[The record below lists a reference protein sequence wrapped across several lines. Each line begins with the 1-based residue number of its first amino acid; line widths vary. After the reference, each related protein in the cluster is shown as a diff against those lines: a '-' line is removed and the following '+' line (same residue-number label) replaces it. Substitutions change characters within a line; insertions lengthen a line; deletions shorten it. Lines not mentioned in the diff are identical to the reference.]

1 MDVDIHFRGDLRA
14 VLGRDADNVLDLLLD
29 ARRVRR
35 RQIDLVDDRHDL
47 QPRIDGE
54 IGVAQRLRLDALR
67 RVHDQQRTLARGER
81 ARYLV
86 VEVHMPGRV
95 DQVHLIGLAVV
106 RLVFHA
112 HRTRLDRDAALA
124 LEIHIVQQLFLH
136 LALGHGLALLEQ
148 AVGQRRLAVVNMRDN
163 GKISDMLA
171 IFHTGSSLS
180 VP

>member
-54 IGVAQRLRLDALR
+54 VGIAERLRLDALR

-81 ARYLV
+81 ARDFV
-86 VEVHMPGRV
+86 IEVHMPGRV

-112 HRTRLDRDAALA
+112 HRARLDRDAALA